1 MNGRS
6 TISDVAKRVGVSK
19 TTVSHALS
27 GKRRISGVMK
37 ERIFDAIAELDYRP
51 SPLAKGVAGARMML
65 VAALVD
71 SLCQPT
77 TGTLLE
83 LFQREFERLGYGMAV
98 FTCGDSQERAV
109 ETMKYL
115 SSGLVDGILN
125 LLPGVTVNQA
135 LSCCAPVPA
144 MTYLRPHIDSPVYID
159 IPSGM
164 KAAAEYLLSL
174 GHRRIAFVGGSKIK
188 AVDMLADPQVEGVR
202 MALEPLGAWD
212 PDLVA
217 ISSDGRFE
225 DGVAFAGRL
234 VEKGATAIMA
244 GNDMIAA
251 GVLSWASRA
260 GLRVPG
266 DLSVLGYDD
275 SQTATMVTPALTS
288 VQVPFQ
294 EIALATASALID
306 RIDGASILQH
316 RVLSLKL
323 VIRDSCSPLQRKGA
337 TKKSLKQGG
346 I

>member
-6 TISDVAKRVGVSK
+6 TISDVARRVGVSK
-19 TTVSHALS
+19 TTVSHAIS
-27 GKRRISGVMK
+27 GKRRISGALK
-37 ERIFDAIAELDYRP
+37 ERIFDAIADLDYRP
-51 SPLAKGVAGARMML
+51 SPLAKGVAGSRMML

-77 TGTLLE
+77 TGILLE
-83 LFQREFERLGYGMAV
+83 LFQRELERFGYGMAV

-109 ETMKYL
+109 ETMKFL

-135 LSCCAPVPA
+135 LSCCSPVPA

-174 GHRRIAFVGGSKIK
+174 GHRRIGLIGGSKIK
-188 AVDMLADPQVEGVR
+188 AVDMLVDPQVEGVR
-202 MALEPLGAWD
+202 MALEPAGAWD

-217 ISSDGRFE
+217 ISSEGRFE
-225 DGVAFAGRL
+225 DGLALAGRL
-234 VEKGATAIMA
+234 VARGSTAIMA

-251 GVLSWASRA
+251 GVLSWASRN
-260 GLRVPG
+260 GLKVP
-266 DLSVLGYDD
+266 DELSITGYDD
-275 SQTATMVTPALTS
+275 SQAATMLCPALTS

-294 EIALATASALID
+294 EIASATVAALVG
-306 RIDGASILQH
+306 RIDGGSILQH

-323 VIRDSCSPLQRKGA
+323 VIRDSCAPLKTGAKRKN
-337 TKKSLKQGG
+337 